1 MRTILHTTLPL
12 ALSLAATVFAQN
24 SAVAAPT
31 IANTQVANSSDANSA
46 VSFVDFENREVGVY
60 GNTEA
65 KEDFKRND
73 YDKSWWYA
81 MDKNNG
87 ENSKIV
93 YDGEE
98 HGNVL
103 QLKYPKGC
111 LGPNGNESLNAPAC
125 AGQIIQPL
133 VKVADTMWSAY
144 DIFFEDGFEFNL
156 GGKLPGLCG
165 GKCYTGNAMPQTGD
179 GWSARIMWRKG
190 GNAVQLIYFMGQ
202 ESVYGDD
209 FKWDLNGTIQQK
221 QFTTGT
227 WHRIVNKVSMNTIA
241 SPGNGDKNGRV
252 QTWFDGELALD
263 VDTLRLR
270 DYDTVK
276 VDKFYLSTFHGG
288 SSAEWAPTH
297 DCFIRYD
304 NFTVSTDSIAV
315 TANAPD
321 VGACDGESCEQ
332 GSDRILLWTQNRTTV
347 APVETYRIDGTLV
360 GRKNALPDATTHQLK
375 NGKRVKVV
383 R

>member
-1 MRTILHTTLPL
+1 MSAKNHYIPFVTAVVATLAQAGL
-12 ALSLAATVFAQN
+12 AQTAADT
-24 SAVAAPT
+24 
-31 IANTQVANSSDANSA
+31 
-46 VSFVDFENREVGVY
+46 VSFVNFENREVGVY
-60 GNTEA
+60 GNAEA
-65 KEDFKRND
+65 KEDFKRNSTD
-73 YDKSWWYA
+73 GSWWYA

-111 LGPNGNESLNAPAC
+111 VGPGGNESQNIPAC

-133 VKVADTMWSAY
+133 VKTADTMWSAY
-144 DIFFEDGFEFNL
+144 DIFFEDGFEFQL

-165 GKCYTGNAMPQTGD
+165 GKCYTGNALPSTGD
-179 GWSARIMWRKG
+179 GWSARIMWRKD

-202 ESVYGDD
+202 KSEYGDD
-209 FKWDLNGTIQQK
+209 FKWDLNGTIPQK

-227 WHRIVNKVSMNTIA
+227 WHRIVNKVSMNTVTT
-241 SPGNGDKNGRV
+241 PGTGDKNGRV
-252 QTWFDGELALD
+252 QTWLDGELALD

-270 DYDTVK
+270 DYDSVK

-315 TANAPD
+315 SAKAATPD
-321 VGACDGESCEQ
+321 TTSPDTSGTIG
-332 GSDRILLWTQNRTTV
+332 IWTRAQNRGTIT
-347 APVETYRIDGTLV
+347 PVETYRIDGTLV
-360 GRKNALPDATTHQLK
+360 SRKNTRPDATTHQLK
-375 NGKRVKVV
+375 NGKNVKVV

>member
-1 MRTILHTTLPL
+1 MKNILRTTLST
-12 ALSLAATVFAQN
+12 ALCLAATAFAQTAN
-24 SAVAAPT
+24 AISAGT
-31 IANTQVANSSDANSA
+31 
-46 VSFVDFENREVGVY
+46 VSFVDFENRTPGVY
-60 GNTEA
+60 GNVEA
-65 KEDFKRND
+65 KEDFKRNSTD
-73 YDKSWWYA
+73 GSWWYA
-81 MDKNNG
+81 MEKNNG

-93 YDGEE
+93 YDGEA

-111 LGPNGNESLNAPAC
+111 VGPNDNDTPAC

-144 DIFFEDGFEFNL
+144 DIFFEDGFEFLL

-179 GWSARIMWRKG
+179 GWSARIMWRKD

-202 ESVYGDD
+202 KSEYGDD
-209 FKWDLNGTIQQK
+209 FKWDLGGTQAQK

-227 WHRIVNKVSMNTIA
+227 WHRIVNKVTMNTV
-241 SPGNGDKNGRV
+241 STPGNGDKNGRV

-270 DYDTVK
+270 DYDTVH

-297 DCFIRYD
+297 DCYIRYD

-315 TANAPD
+315 TASAAD
-321 VGACDGESCEQ
+321 TSETCGGENCGQ
-332 GSDRILLWTQNRTTV
+332 GTDRIWTQQQDHFMQWQYRAGITPART
-347 APVETYRIDGTLV
+347 APAKMFRINGSRLGEKKANYEVKV
-360 GRKNALPDATTHQLK
+360 GR
-375 NGKRVKVV
+375 
-383 R
+383 

>member
-1 MRTILHTTLPL
+1 MKFLNIS
-12 ALSLAATVFAQN
+12 ALFCAAAFSAATA
-24 SAVAAPT
+24 
-31 IANTQVANSSDANSA
+31 SDT
-46 VSFVDFENREVGVY
+46 VSFVNFENREVGVY
-60 GNTEA
+60 GNAEA

-87 ENSKIV
+87 ENSKVV

-111 LGPNGNESLNAPAC
+111 VGPNDNDTPAC
-125 AGQIIQPL
+125 AAQIIQPL
-133 VKVADTMWSAY
+133 VKTADTMWSAY
-144 DIFFEDGFEFNL
+144 DIFFEDGFEFQL

-165 GKCYTGNAMPQTGD
+165 GKCYTGNAMPETGD
-179 GWSARIMWRKG
+179 GWSARIMWRKD

-209 FKWDLNGTIQQK
+209 FKWDLNGTIPQK

-227 WHRIVNKVSMNTIA
+227 WHHIVNKVSMNTIA

-252 QTWFDGELALD
+252 QTWLDGELALD

-304 NFTVSTDSIAV
+304 NFTVSTDSIAISAKAAV
-315 TANAPD
+315 SDTTTRD
-321 VGACDGESCEQ
+321 TCDGERC
-332 GSDRILLWTQNRTTV
+332 GSNIPGTDRIWMQRVQNRTTV
-347 APVETYRIDGTLV
+347 APVESYRINGTLV
-360 GRKNALPDATTHQLK
+360 GRKSTLPDAATHQLK

>member
-1 MRTILHTTLPL
+1 MSAKNQYFLS
-12 ALSLAATVFAQN
+12 AAAFAVAVACSASLAPAAFAQT
-24 SAVAAPT
+24 A
-31 IANTQVANSSDANSA
+31 SDT
-46 VSFVDFENREVGVY
+46 VSFVNFENREVGVY
-60 GNTEA
+60 GNAEA

-87 ENSKIV
+87 ENSKVV

-111 LGPNGNESLNAPAC
+111 VGPNDNDTPAC
-125 AGQIIQPL
+125 AAQIIQPL
-133 VKVADTMWSAY
+133 VKTADTMWSAY
-144 DIFFEDGFEFNL
+144 DIFFEDGFEFQL

-165 GKCYTGNAMPQTGD
+165 GKCYTGNAMPETGD
-179 GWSARIMWRKG
+179 GWSARIMWRKD

-209 FKWDLNGTIQQK
+209 FKWDLNGTIPQK
-221 QFTTGT
+221 KFTTGT
-227 WHRIVNKVSMNTIA
+227 WHRIVNKVTMNTISA
-241 SPGNGDKNGRV
+241 PGNGDKNGRV
-252 QTWFDGELALD
+252 QTWLDGELVLD

-304 NFTVSTDSIAV
+304 NFTVSTDSISVSA
-315 TANAPD
+315 TTPD
-321 VGACDGESCEQ
+321 TSGT
-332 GSDRILLWTQNRTTV
+332 DRIGDRLQNRATI
-347 APVETYRIDGTLV
+347 APVESYRIDGTFI
-360 GRKNALPDATTHQLK
+360 GRKNTRPDATTHQLK
-375 NGKRVKVV
+375 NGKRVMVV
-383 R
+383 K

>member
-1 MRTILHTTLPL
+1 MRTILHTTLSL

-24 SAVAAPT
+24 TDAISA
-31 IANTQVANSSDANSA
+31 SA

-60 GNTEA
+60 GNAEA

-87 ENSKIV
+87 ENSKVV

-144 DIFFEDGFEFNL
+144 DIFFEEGFEFNL

-165 GKCYTGNAMPQTGD
+165 GKCYTGKAMPQTGD

-202 ESVYGDD
+202 ASEYGDD
-209 FKWDLNGTIQQK
+209 FKWDLGGSQTQK

-227 WHRIVNKVSMNTIA
+227 WHRIVNKVTMNTVSA
-241 SPGNGDKNGRV
+241 PGNGDKNGRV
-252 QTWFDGELALD
+252 QAWLDGELALD

-270 DYDTVK
+270 DYDTVH

-288 SSAEWAPTH
+288 SSADWSPTH
-297 DCFIRYD
+297 DCYIRYD

-315 TANAPD
+315 TK
-321 VGACDGESCEQ
+321 GAAENGETE
-332 GSDRILLWTQNRTTV
+332 RIFKQWQYRARPTFRADATP
-347 APVETYRIDGTLV
+347 AKTYRIDGSRV
-360 GRKNALPDATTHQLK
+360 GEKKANYEV
-375 NGKRVKVV
+375 NF
-383 R
+383 

>member
-1 MRTILHTTLPL
+1 MKRYICTTLF
-12 ALSLAATVFAQN
+12 AAAATFAQ
-24 SAVAAPT
+24 SAQGA
-31 IANTQVANSSDANSA
+31 SDT

-60 GNTEA
+60 GNAQA

-111 LGPNGNESLNAPAC
+111 VGPSDNDTPAC
-125 AGQIIQPL
+125 AAQIIQPL
-133 VKVADTMWSAY
+133 VKTADTMWSVY
-144 DIFFEDGFEFNL
+144 DIFFEDGFEFQL

-165 GKCYTGNAMPQTGD
+165 GKCYTGNAMPETGD
-179 GWSARIMWRKG
+179 GWSARIMWRKD

-202 ESVYGDD
+202 SSEYGDD
-209 FKWDLNGTIQQK
+209 FKWDLNGTITQK

-227 WHRIVNKVSMNTIA
+227 WHRIVNKVSMNTITA
-241 SPGNGDKNGRV
+241 PGNGDKNGRV
-252 QTWFDGELALD
+252 QAWLDGEPVLD

-288 SSAEWAPTH
+288 SSTEWAPTH

-315 TANAPD
+315 STKATNPTPDTTARD
-321 VGACDGESCEQ
+321 SSGTCEGANCGQ
-332 GSDRILLWTQNRTTV
+332 GTERIMQRAQNRAAVT
-347 APVETYRIDGTLV
+347 PVKIYRIDGTLV
-360 GRKNALPDATTHQLK
+360 GRKNTLPDAATHQLK

>member
-1 MRTILHTTLPL
+1 
-12 ALSLAATVFAQN
+12 
-24 SAVAAPT
+24 
-31 IANTQVANSSDANSA
+31 
-46 VSFVDFENREVGVY
+46 
-60 GNTEA
+60 
-65 KEDFKRND
+65 
-73 YDKSWWYA
+73 

-111 LGPNGNESLNAPAC
+111 VGPNDNDTPAC
-125 AGQIIQPL
+125 AAQIIQPL
-133 VKVADTMWSAY
+133 VKTADTMWSAY
-144 DIFFEDGFEFNL
+144 DIFFEDGFEFQL

-165 GKCYTGNAMPQTGD
+165 GKCYTGNAMPETGD
-179 GWSARIMWRKG
+179 GWSARIMWRKD

-209 FKWDLNGTIQQK
+209 FKWNLNGTIPQK
-221 QFTTGT
+221 VFTTGT

-252 QTWFDGELALD
+252 QTWLDGELVLD

-315 TANAPD
+315 TASATTADSSVRDTSD
-321 VGACDGESCEQ
+321 VE
-332 GSDRILLWTQNRTTV
+332 RIWAQTQNRATIV
-347 APVETYRIDGTLV
+347 PVETYRIDGTLV
-360 GRKNALPDATTHQLK
+360 GRKNTHPDATTHQLK
-375 NGKRVKVV
+375 NGKRVKVG

>member
-1 MRTILHTTLPL
+1 MKFLNIS
-12 ALSLAATVFAQN
+12 ALFCAAAFSAATA
-24 SAVAAPT
+24 
-31 IANTQVANSSDANSA
+31 SDT
-46 VSFVDFENREVGVY
+46 VSFVNFENRSVGVY
-60 GNTEA
+60 GNAEA

-87 ENSKIV
+87 ENSKVV

-111 LGPNGNESLNAPAC
+111 VGPNDNDTPAC
-125 AGQIIQPL
+125 AAQIIQPL
-133 VKVADTMWSAY
+133 VKTADTMWSAY
-144 DIFFEDGFEFNL
+144 DIFFEDGFEFQL

-165 GKCYTGNAMPQTGD
+165 GKCYTGNAMPETGD
-179 GWSARIMWRKG
+179 GWSARIMWRKD

-209 FKWDLNGTIQQK
+209 FKWDLNGTIPQK
-221 QFTTGT
+221 HFTTGT

-252 QTWFDGELALD
+252 QTWLDGELVLD

-315 TANAPD
+315 TASASDSGN
-321 VGACDGESCEQ
+321 GSGTCEGENCGQ
-332 GSDRILLWTQNRTTV
+332 GPERIMPRAQNRATI

-360 GRKNALPDATTHQLK
+360 GRKNTHPAATTHQLK

>member
-1 MRTILHTTLPL
+1 MSMKIRRLL
-12 ALSLAATVFAQN
+12 AVAFTAVAFAQVSVFAQT
-24 SAVAAPT
+24 AADT
-31 IANTQVANSSDANSA
+31 
-46 VSFVDFENREVGVY
+46 VSFVNFENHEVGVY
-60 GNTEA
+60 GNAEA

-87 ENSKIV
+87 ENSKVV

-111 LGPNGNESLNAPAC
+111 VGPNDNDTPAC

-133 VKVADTMWSAY
+133 VKTADTMWSAY
-144 DIFFEDGFEFNL
+144 DIFFEDGFEFQL

-165 GKCYTGNAMPQTGD
+165 GKCYTGNAMPETGD
-179 GWSARIMWRKG
+179 GWSARIMWRKD

-209 FKWDLNGTIQQK
+209 FKWDLNGTIPQK
-221 QFTTGT
+221 KFTTGT

-315 TANAPD
+315 TASATTAD
-321 VGACDGESCEQ
+321 SSARDTSGVE
-332 GSDRILLWTQNRTTV
+332 RIWTQAQDRVTI

-360 GRKNALPDATTHQLK
+360 GRKNTHPDATTHQLK

>member
-1 MRTILHTTLPL
+1 MNARIHHIMVVTTFVA
-12 ALSLAATVFAQN
+12 ALSNSAFAQT
-24 SAVAAPT
+24 ADT
-31 IANTQVANSSDANSA
+31 
-46 VSFVDFENREVGVY
+46 VSFVNFENRSVGVY
-60 GNTEA
+60 GNAEA

-87 ENSKIV
+87 ENSKVV

-111 LGPNGNESLNAPAC
+111 VGPNDNDTPAC
-125 AGQIIQPL
+125 AAQIIQPL
-133 VKVADTMWSAY
+133 VKTADTMWSAY
-144 DIFFEDGFEFNL
+144 DIFFEDGFEFQL

-165 GKCYTGNAMPQTGD
+165 GKCYTGNAMPETGD
-179 GWSARIMWRKG
+179 GWSARIMWRKD

-209 FKWDLNGTIQQK
+209 FKWNLNGTIPQK

-252 QTWFDGELALD
+252 QTWLDGELVLD

-304 NFTVSTDSIAV
+304 NFTVSTDSIAISENAAV
-315 TANAPD
+315 PDTATTARD
-321 VGACDGESCEQ
+321 TSGTCEGANC
-332 GSDRILLWTQNRTTV
+332 GSNTPGTDRIMPRAQNRATV
-347 APVETYRIDGTLV
+347 APVETYRIDGTFV
-360 GRKNALPDATTHQLK
+360 GRKNTLPDAATHQLK

>member
-1 MRTILHTTLPL
+1 MSAKIHNTFSVAMFVI
-12 ALSLAATVFAQN
+12 
-24 SAVAAPT
+24 AVASIAPAA
-31 IANTQVANSSDANSA
+31 IAQTASDT
-46 VSFVDFENREVGVY
+46 VSFVNFENRDVGVY
-60 GNTEA
+60 GNAEA

-87 ENSKIV
+87 ENSKVV

-111 LGPNGNESLNAPAC
+111 VGPNDNDTPAC
-125 AGQIIQPL
+125 AAQIIQPL
-133 VKVADTMWSAY
+133 VKTADTMWSAY
-144 DIFFEDGFEFNL
+144 DIFFEDGFEFQL

-165 GKCYTGNAMPQTGD
+165 GKCYTGNAMPETGD
-179 GWSARIMWRKG
+179 GWSARIMWRKD

-209 FKWDLNGTIQQK
+209 FKWDLNGTIPQK
-221 QFTTGT
+221 QFTAGT

-252 QTWFDGELALD
+252 QTWLDGELALD

-321 VGACDGESCEQ
+321 TSGICEGANCEQ
-332 GSDRILLWTQNRTTV
+332 GSERILPRTQNRATV
-347 APVETYRIDGTLV
+347 APVETYRIDGTFV
-360 GRKNALPDATTHQLK
+360 GRKNTLPDAATHQLK
-375 NGKRVKVV
+375 NGKWVKVG

>member
-1 MRTILHTTLPL
+1 MSAKIQYIPFAMTFAVATL
-12 ALSLAATVFAQN
+12 AQAAFAQT
-24 SAVAAPT
+24 A
-31 IANTQVANSSDANSA
+31 SDT
-46 VSFVDFENREVGVY
+46 VSFVNFENREVGVY
-60 GNTEA
+60 GNAEA

-81 MDKNNG
+81 MEKNNG

-111 LGPNGNESLNAPAC
+111 VGPNDNDTPAC

-133 VKVADTMWSAY
+133 VKTADTMWSAY
-144 DIFFEDGFEFNL
+144 DIFFEDGFEFQL

-165 GKCYTGNAMPQTGD
+165 GKCYTGNAMPETGD
-179 GWSARIMWRKG
+179 GWSARIMWRKD

-209 FKWDLNGTIQQK
+209 FKWDLNGTIPQK

-227 WHRIVNKVSMNTIA
+227 WHHIVNKVSMNTIA

-252 QTWFDGELALD
+252 QTWLDGELALD

-315 TANAPD
+315 TANASD
-321 VGACDGESCEQ
+321 TSGTCEGENCGQ
-332 GSDRILLWTQNRTTV
+332 GPERIMPRTQNRATV
-347 APVETYRIDGTLV
+347 APVETYRIDGTFV
-360 GRKNALPDATTHQLK
+360 GRKNTLPDAATHQLK

>member
-1 MRTILHTTLPL
+1 
-12 ALSLAATVFAQN
+12 
-24 SAVAAPT
+24 
-31 IANTQVANSSDANSA
+31 
-46 VSFVDFENREVGVY
+46 
-60 GNTEA
+60 
-65 KEDFKRND
+65 
-73 YDKSWWYA
+73 
-81 MDKNNG
+81 
-87 ENSKIV
+87 
-93 YDGEE
+93 
-98 HGNVL
+98 
-103 QLKYPKGC
+103 
-111 LGPNGNESLNAPAC
+111 
-125 AGQIIQPL
+125 
-133 VKVADTMWSAY
+133 
-144 DIFFEDGFEFNL
+144 
-156 GGKLPGLCG
+156 
-165 GKCYTGNAMPQTGD
+165 
-179 GWSARIMWRKG
+179 MWRKD

-209 FKWDLNGTIQQK
+209 FKWDLNGTIPQK

-241 SPGNGDKNGRV
+241 FPGNGDKNGRV
-252 QTWFDGELALD
+252 QTWLDGELVLD

-321 VGACDGESCEQ
+321 TSGTERIGAQ
-332 GSDRILLWTQNRTTV
+332 RQNRADA
-347 APVETYRIDGTLV
+347 APTGMTPTKAYRIDGRQV
-360 GRKNALPDATTHQLK
+360 GRRKANYE
-375 NGKRVKVV
+375 VKVG